1 MIFQKQT
8 TIKAAT
14 LLICTL
20 FLGFTLAAEY
30 PAWQDDINYAKD
42 DIVSHENSLYI
53 ALRPVTLNTPPP
65 NTWFWAV
72 YNDNGTTPV
81 SDEVVAQLF
90 SYGPDL
96 IHLDDYLEHDLT
108 FNDILNSD
116 PKSFDT
122 HNAYD
127 PTTGTYTVPV
137 DGYYHVDIR
146 VESRLK
152 TIPENEFIMWDVNLL
167 VNGEAYVREQVED
180 FHEIVRNPSNAKL
193 TSSLKLKKG
202 DVLKVTAS
210 RNAGMEISVGGAYG
224 FGGYFSI
231 FKIK

>member
-8 TIKAAT
+8 TTKAVT
-14 LLICTL
+14 LFIVTL
-20 FLGFTLAAEY
+20 FLGFALAADY
-30 PAWQDDINYAKD
+30 PAWQSDVNYAKD
-42 DIVSHENSLYI
+42 DIVSHEGSNFI

-65 NTWFWAV
+65 NSWFWSA
-72 YNDNGTTPV
+72 YNGTTPV
-81 SDEVVAQLF
+81 SEEVVAQLF

-96 IHLDDYLEHDLT
+96 IVLDDYLEHDLT
-108 FNDILNSD
+108 FNDILNTD

-127 PTTGTYTVPV
+127 PQTGTYTVPV

-152 TIPENEFIMWDVNLL
+152 TIPENDFIMWDINLH
-167 VNGEAYVREQVED
+167 VNGEGYVQEQVED
-180 FHEIVRNPSNAKL
+180 FHEIVRHPSNAKL
-193 TSSLKLKKG
+193 TSCLKLKKG
-202 DVLKVTAS
+202 DVLKVSAS
-210 RNAGMEISVGGAYG
+210 RNAGMEIAVGGSYG